1 MPRYS
6 PILLISILVLLGLN
20 RPLHSQEDFTVD
32 RIDPPFWWTGMEFN
46 KIQLLVYGE
55 DLYDAEVKL
64 NSKSVILQKIHRPEN
79 KKYLFLDLQIKPT
92 AKAGIYEISF
102 TGKNQEEVVYP
113 FELKERGSGDGKQQ
127 GFNSSDAVYL
137 LMPDRFSNGDV
148 SNDSIAGMLEYAIR
162 DVPDARHGGD
172 IRGILNHL
180 DYISDMGFTALWINP
195 LLENNMPEKSYH
207 GYAITDL
214 YNIDARFGSNS
225 DYLELVNSAHEKGL
239 KVIMDMVF
247 NHIGTNHPLIREL
260 PMPDWVNQWEEFTR
274 SNFRGEVKVDPYASD
289 YDKKLMG
296 KGWFDATMAD
306 LNQEN
311 PFVLKYLIQ
320 NSIWWIE
327 YAGIDAIRMDTYPY
341 PDKNAMV
348 EWAETIEKLY
358 PSFTILG
365 EIWLQRPAH
374 TAYWQ
379 DNEINKDKYRS
390 HVPVVTDFP
399 LHYAVI
405 EAMNEDEGWT
415 QGLRRLYY
423 ILSQD
428 MLYSNPNN
436 LLIFPDNHDVNRFYT
451 SLGEDFNKFKLAMAF
466 LLTTRGIPQ
475 VYYGTEILMTGEEHK
490 GHGYIR
496 QDFPGGWEG
505 DTVNAF
511 NGEGLNNEQAEAQE
525 FVKKLLQWR
534 QKTPALQEGNLIHFI
549 PENDVYVYFRYT
561 DSQTIMVI
569 LNKKDNELILNTERY
584 SEGLK
589 DFSSAVDVLSGKR
602 ITDLCQIKVDGKSPM
617 ILELTKE

>member
-1 MPRYS
+1 MLRYS
-6 PILLISILVLLGLN
+6 IILLASAFLFFGLN
-20 RPLHSQEDFTVD
+20 SPLHSQNDLSVD
-32 RIDPPFWWTGMEFN
+32 RIDPPFWWTGMEYN
-46 KIQLLVYGE
+46 EIQLLVYGN
-55 DLYDAEVKL
+55 DLSDAEVKL
-64 NSKSVILQKIHRPEN
+64 NSKSIVLQKIHRPEN
-79 KKYLFLDLQIKPT
+79 NKYLFLDLLIKPE
-92 AKAGIYEISF
+92 AKAGIYKISF
-102 TGKNQEEVVYP
+102 TNEKDEVIYP
-113 FELKERGSGDGKQQ
+113 FELKERNSGDGKQQ

-137 LMPDRFSNGDV
+137 LMPDRFSNGDT
-148 SNDSIAGMLEYAIR
+148 SNDSIAGLLEHADR
-162 DVPDARHGGD
+162 NVLDARHGGD
-172 IRGILNHL
+172 IKGIANHL
-180 DYISDMGFTALWINP
+180 DYIADMGFTALWINP
-195 LLENNMPEKSYH
+195 LLENNMPDKSYH

-225 DYLELVNSAHEKGL
+225 DYLELINSAHNKDL

-247 NHIGTNHPLIREL
+247 NHIGTNHSLIQDM
-260 PMPDWVNQWEEFTR
+260 PMPDWVNQWDVLTK
-274 SNFRGEVKVDPYASD
+274 SNFRGEVKVDPYASE
-289 YDKKLMG
+289 YDKRLMA
-296 KGWFDATMAD
+296 KGWFDGTMAD

-311 PFVLKYLIQ
+311 PFVRKYLIQ

-341 PDKNAMV
+341 PDKDAMV
-348 EWAETIEKLY
+348 EWAKTIEELY

-379 DNEINKDKYRS
+379 DNETNKDKYQS
-390 HVPVVTDFP
+390 YLPVVTDFP
-399 LHYAVI
+399 LHYALI

-415 QGLRRLYY
+415 QGLRRIYY

-451 SLGEDFNKFKLAMAF
+451 SLGEDLNKFKLAMAF
-466 LLTTRGIPQ
+466 ILTTRGIPQ

-505 DTVNAF
+505 DSLNAF
-511 NGEGLNNEQAEAQE
+511 NGTGLSQDQVEAQE
-525 FVKKLLQWR
+525 FVKTLLQWR
-534 QKTPALQEGNLIHFI
+534 QKTPAIYEGNLIHFI
-549 PENDVYVYFRYT
+549 PENDVYVYFRAT
-561 DSQTIMVI
+561 DSQSVMVI
-569 LNKKDNELILNTERY
+569 LNKNENELILNTERY

-589 DFSSAVDVLSGKR
+589 DFSSALDVLSGER
-602 ITDLCQIKVDGKSPM
+602 ITDLSQIKVDGKSPM